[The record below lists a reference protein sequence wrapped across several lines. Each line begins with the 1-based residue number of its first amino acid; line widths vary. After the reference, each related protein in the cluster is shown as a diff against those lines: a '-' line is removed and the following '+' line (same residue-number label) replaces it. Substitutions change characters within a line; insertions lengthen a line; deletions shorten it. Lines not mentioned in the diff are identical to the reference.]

1 MKASPLNLLDY
12 YVTELF
18 VAVSNTFDLQK
29 PVKLA
34 FEDLSVDRQLIRR
47 DDKKSGAWQL
57 TMRVH
62 LAAAP
67 EKNAPYQVT
76 LVLVGFFEVA
86 PNYNPDMVETL
97 IKVTGGSMLYGAARQ
112 VIRSATGQGPYSPLL
127 LPAVS
132 FYPPKQTP
140 PTVETK

>member
-1 MKASPLNLLDY
+1 MKASPLNLHDY

-18 VAVSNTFDLQK
+18 VSASKTFDIQK

-47 DDKKSGAWQL
+47 EDKKDRPWQL

-76 LVLVGFFEVA
+76 LELVGFFDVA
-86 PNYNPDMVETL
+86 PEYTADIETL
-97 IKVTGGSMLYGAARQ
+97 IKVTGGSMLFGAARQ
-112 VIRSATGQGPYSPLL
+112 VIRSATGQGPYFPLL
-127 LPAVS
+127 LPSVS

-140 PTVETK
+140 PPADKK